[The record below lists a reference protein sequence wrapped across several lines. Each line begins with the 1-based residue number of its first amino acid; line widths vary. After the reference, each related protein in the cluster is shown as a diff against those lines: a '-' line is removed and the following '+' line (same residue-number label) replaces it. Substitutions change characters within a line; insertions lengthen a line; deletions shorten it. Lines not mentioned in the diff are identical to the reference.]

1 MARPRM
7 KRSTKALSAPFP
19 RSAGPSGLLLLALSG
34 LGLASCGD
42 KNAPQED
49 VTPRD
54 LTDERASK
62 QTAEQQGAHE
72 DAPKDDAPQAVDPDP
87 AQEASLDEDKR
98 HEPPPPHTGPFLW
111 VLRSS
116 AAVYKNARGSRD
128 EKLGYI
134 KRGGKVGVLEPKVE
148 GPDCPNGWYKVA
160 SGGFICSH
168 VGTTDENHKDVKFR
182 PAQPNLD
189 EILPYKYAR
198 NSKNGTPLYRS
209 IPSTKQSYQY
219 EPYLP
224 GAIEERERLAKLK
237 EQDEQQMREAGLT
250 VGDDPPRAVDPETD
264 KTPLKEKGGADT
276 KAKAED
282 KATEEKSSPAKTAKK
297 SDKKPKAESD
307 EEAKS
312 LPVGESPDEPEEEI
326 PLWEREE
333 NLHEVTLDD
342 LRKDKDDILEMRMM
356 KGFYVA
362 IDKTFQWDGRT
373 WYKTTKGLVT
383 PSANFWQTEGSD
395 FHGVEIDGEKVRL
408 PIGWVIGGRE
418 TAPTFEINTET
429 DEVKTKGTKKKF
441 EMLQLEYMYRGVRG
455 TDYFQMADGDWV
467 RDAHIRMTTPGKR
480 PPEVGPNERWLDVDI
495 SEQTLV
501 VFEGDRPVYATLI
514 SSGKESKVKAQDHST
529 PRGMWRVREKHVVS
543 TMDGDGSAAGD
554 LPYSIEDVPYI
565 MYFHKSYA
573 THGAFWHRNYGVQ
586 MSHGCV
592 NLAPLD
598 AKWIFYYADPP
609 VPPGF
614 HGTWSSDDNP
624 GSMVVVH
631 D

>member
-1 MARPRM
+1 
-7 KRSTKALSAPFP
+7 L
-19 RSAGPSGLLLLALSG
+19 AGTAATGLVA
-34 LGLASCGD
+34 CGD
-42 KNAPQED
+42 KQSSGRSDQE
-49 VTPRD
+49 VKARD
-54 LTDERASK
+54 LGATPSPSDGAPNADNADPSAGDSTPDEA
-62 QTAEQQGAHE
+62 TAEDTPTA
-72 DAPKDDAPQAVDPDP
+72 
-87 AQEASLDEDKR
+87 EDKR
-98 HEPPPPHTGPFLW
+98 HEPPAPHSGPWLW

-116 AAVYKNARGSRD
+116 AAVYKKPRGNRD
-128 EKLGYI
+128 EKIGYI
-134 KRGGKVGVLEPKVE
+134 KRGGKLGILEAKVE
-148 GPDCPNGWYKVA
+148 GEDCPQGWYQVA
-160 SGGFICSH
+160 SGGYVCSH

-182 PAQPNLD
+182 PAQPNVE

-224 GAIEERERLAKLK
+224 GAIAEKERLAKLR
-237 EQDEQQMREAGLT
+237 EEDERQMREAGLT
-250 VGDDPPRAVDPETD
+250 VGDEPPPPAEDPERED
-264 KTPLKEKGGADT
+264 PLPEGSVPSEKPL
-276 KAKAED
+276 
-282 KATEEKSSPAKTAKK
+282 SAKTE
-297 SDKKPKAESD
+297 KKPKEGASQE
-307 EEAKS
+307 
-312 LPVGESPDEPEEEI
+312 LPAAPKEEI
-326 PLWEREE
+326 PLWEREDD
-333 NLHEVTLDD
+333 LHEVTLED

-356 KGFYVA
+356 KGFYIA

-373 WYKTTKGLVT
+373 WYKTTKGVVT

-395 FHGVEIDGEKVRL
+395 FKGVEIDGEKVKL
-408 PIGWVIGGRE
+408 PIGWVFGGRE
-418 TAPTFEINTET
+418 TAPTYEINEET
-429 DEVKTKGTKKKF
+429 NELKTKGSKKKF
-441 EMLQLEYMYRGVRG
+441 EMVQLQYMYHRVRD
-455 TDYFQMADGDWV
+455 TDYFQMEDGDWI
-467 RDAHIRMTTPGKR
+467 RDAHIRMTTPGTR
-480 PPEVGPNERWLDVDI
+480 PAEVGPNERWIDVDI

-529 PRGMWRVREKHVVS
+529 PRGMWRVREKHVVA

-573 THGAFWHRNYGVQ
+573 THGAFWHRNYGSQ

-598 AKWIFYYADPP
+598 AKWIFFYADPP

-614 HGTWSSDDNP
+614 HGTWSSDDNQ

>member
-7 KRSTKALSAPFP
+7 IQSKSAQRPPFLRHSPVLPLIVLAATALSAL
-19 RSAGPSGLLLLALSG
+19 SA
-34 LGLASCGD
+34 CGE
-42 KNAPQED
+42 KKSAPKAE

-54 LTDERASK
+54 LSEP
-62 QTAEQQGAHE
+62 
-72 DAPKDDAPQAVDPDP
+72 APATEEGELKGPSDPPPTEGD
-87 AQEASLDEDKR
+87 DEDVEGKR
-98 HEPPPPHTGPFLW
+98 HEPPPPHKGPWLW

-116 AAVYKNARGSRD
+116 AAVYKNLRAHRD
-128 EKLGYI
+128 EKIGYI
-134 KRGGKVGVLEPKVE
+134 KRGGKIGVLEPKVDGE
-148 GPDCPNGWYKVA
+148 DCPKGWYQVV
-160 SGGFICSH
+160 SGGYICSQ

-182 PAQPNLD
+182 PAQPNID

-224 GAIEERERLAKLK
+224 GAIEERERMAKLR
-237 EQDEQQMREAGLT
+237 EQDEAQMREAGLT
-250 VGDDPPRAVDPETD
+250 VGDEPP
-264 KTPLKEKGGADT
+264 
-276 KAKAED
+276 KAED
-282 KATEEKSSPAKTAKK
+282 PESEEALPKKESPKP
-297 SDKKPKAESD
+297 PKAPAQGEKQAKLPPD
-307 EEAKS
+307 EEA
-312 LPVGESPDEPEEEI
+312 VEEPEEEEI

-333 NLHEVTLDD
+333 DLHEVTLED

-395 FHGVEIDGEKVRL
+395 FKGVEIDGENIRL
-408 PIGWVIGGRE
+408 PIGWVMGGRE
-418 TAPTFEINTET
+418 TAPTYEINPET
-429 DEVKTKGTKKKF
+429 KQITTKGSKKKF
-441 EMLQLEYMYRGVRG
+441 EMVQLEYMYQAVRD
-455 TDYFQMADGDWV
+455 TDYFQMADGSWI

-480 PPEVGPNERWLDVDI
+480 PAEVGENERWIDVDI

-514 SSGKESKVKAQDHST
+514 SSGKESSIKAKDHST
-529 PRGMWRVREKHVVS
+529 PRGMWRIRDKHVVA
-543 TMDGDGSAAGD
+543 TMDGDGTAAGD
-554 LPYSIEDVPYI
+554 LPYSIEDVPYV

-598 AKWIFYYADPP
+598 AKWIFFYADPP
-609 VPPGF
+609 LPPGF
-614 HGTWSSDDNP
+614 HGNWSSEDNK

>member
-1 MARPRM
+1 MARPSM
-7 KRSTKALSAPFP
+7 NRSKNSSWQRYPQPLSKTATLILSVTALL
-19 RSAGPSGLLLLALSG
+19 GPIA
-34 LGLASCGD
+34 CGD
-42 KNAPQED
+42 EKSPPEA
-49 VTPRD
+49 VKPRD
-54 LTDERASK
+54 LAVPEPPPP
-62 QTAEQQGAHE
+62 AEQNGA
-72 DAPKDDAPQAVDPDP
+72 DGDGNQDDASTESGEDETQSA
-87 AQEASLDEDKR
+87 EDKR
-98 HEPPPPHTGPFLW
+98 HEPPPPHPGPWLW

-116 AAVYKNARGSRD
+116 AAVYKAPKANRD
-128 EKLGYI
+128 EKIGYL
-134 KRGGKVGVLEPKVE
+134 KRGGKIGVLEPKVE
-148 GPDCPNGWYKVA
+148 GEDCPKGWYQVA
-160 SGGFICSH
+160 TGGYICSH

-209 IPSTKQSYQY
+209 IPSTKQSYEY

-224 GAIEERERLAKLK
+224 GAVAERERLAKLR
-237 EQDEQQMREAGLT
+237 EEDERQMKEAGLT
-250 VGDDPPRAVDPETD
+250 VGDEPPPKAGDPELED
-264 KTPLKEKGGADT
+264 AVEDDADANEKVASP
-276 KAKAED
+276 KV
-282 KATEEKSSPAKTAKK
+282 EKKPKG
-297 SDKKPKAESD
+297 KKPKAPAD
-307 EEAKS
+307 EEGI
-312 LPVGESPDEPEEEI
+312 PPQTEDVEEEEEV

-333 NLHEVTLDD
+333 NLHEVTLED

-395 FHGVEIDGEKVRL
+395 FKGVEIDGENIRL
-408 PIGWVIGGRE
+408 PIGWVFGGRKS
-418 TAPTFEINTET
+418 APTYEINPET
-429 DEVKTKGTKKKF
+429 NERKPKGSKEKF
-441 EMLQLEYMYRGVRG
+441 EMVQLEYMYHRIGDI
-455 TDYFQMADGDWV
+455 DYFQMRDGDWI
-467 RDAHIRMTTPGKR
+467 RDYHIRMTTPGER
-480 PPEVGPNERWLDVDI
+480 PAEVGPDERWIDVDI

-501 VFEGDRPVYATLI
+501 VFEGDRPVYATLL
-514 SSGKESKVKAQDHST
+514 SSGKESSVKAKDHST
-529 PRGMWRVREKHVVS
+529 PRGMWRVREKHVVA

-573 THGAFWHRNYGVQ
+573 THGAFWHRNYGIQ
-586 MSHGCV
+586 MSHGCI

-598 AKWIFYYADPP
+598 AKWVFFYADPP

-614 HGTWSSDDNP
+614 HGTWSSDDNK
-624 GSMVVVH
+624 GSMIVVH

>member
-1 MARPRM
+1 MLVLGCGEE
-7 KRSTKALSAPFP
+7 KSAPVDVKP
-19 RSAGPSGLLLLALSG
+19 RELGP
-34 LGLASCGD
+34 ASEEPE
-42 KNAPQED
+42 KED
-49 VTPRD
+49 PP
-54 LTDERASK
+54 EP
-62 QTAEQQGAHE
+62 TAEADGPHPDEAELSEEEE
-72 DAPKDDAPQAVDPDP
+72 D
-87 AQEASLDEDKR
+87 ER
-98 HEPPPPHTGPFLW
+98 HEPPPPHPGPWFW

-116 AAVYKNARGSRD
+116 AAVYKNPEADKSQ
-128 EKLGYI
+128 KLGYI
-134 KRGGKVGVLEPKVE
+134 KRGGKVGILDGLVE
-148 GPDCPNGWYKVA
+148 GKDCSKGWYKVA
-160 SGGFICSH
+160 TGGYICSI

-182 PAQPNLD
+182 PAQPNVE

-209 IPSTKQSYQY
+209 IPSKKQSYKY

-237 EQDEQQMREAGLT
+237 AEDERQMREAGLT
-250 VGDDPPRAVDPETD
+250 VGDEPPPPPKNEDDETD
-264 KTPLKEKGGADT
+264 EADEASVTSSEKKLAKSAD
-276 KAKAED
+276 
-282 KATEEKSSPAKTAKK
+282 SAKTEKK
-297 SDKKPKAESD
+297 QNSGEGEPPVEAGAE
-307 EEAKS
+307 
-312 LPVGESPDEPEEEI
+312 EEEI

-333 NLHEVTLDD
+333 NLHEVTLED

-356 KGFYVA
+356 KGFYIA

-395 FHGVEIDGEKVRL
+395 FKGVEIDGEDIRL
-408 PIGWVIGGRE
+408 PIGWVFGGRKS
-418 TAPTFEINTET
+418 APTYEIDPET
-429 DEVKTKGTKKKF
+429 NERKPKGSKEKF
-441 EMLQLEYMYRGVRG
+441 EMVQLEYMYHRIGDI
-455 TDYFQMADGDWV
+455 DYFQMRDGDWI
-467 RDAHIRMTTPGKR
+467 RDYHIRMTTPGKR
-480 PPEVGPNERWLDVDI
+480 PPEVGPNERWIDVDI

-514 SSGKESKVKAQDHST
+514 SSGKESTVKEKDHST

-598 AKWIFYYADPP
+598 AKWIFFYADPQL
-609 VPPGF
+609 PPGF
-614 HGTWSSDDNP
+614 HGNWSSEEDK